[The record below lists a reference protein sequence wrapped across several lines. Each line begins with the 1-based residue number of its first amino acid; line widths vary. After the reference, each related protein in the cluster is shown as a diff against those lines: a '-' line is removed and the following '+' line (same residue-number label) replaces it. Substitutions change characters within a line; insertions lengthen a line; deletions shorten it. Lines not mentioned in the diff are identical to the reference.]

1 MRRYVQT
8 SGIFFALLA
17 LVQLTRTLSGWPV
30 QVASVTVPI
39 WASAVAFVITA
50 SFATWA
56 LRAVRSGRGEST

>member
-1 MRRYVQT
+1 MRRYVQI

-50 SFATWA
+50 GFATWA
-56 LRAVRSGRGEST
+56 LRAVTSERS